1 MSRTICNIISIVVE
15 NMIVTKPLL
24 RRLESRS
31 LSQGLA
37 QEAARPA
44 HQSLLIGPRSRVRR
58 RKAVA
63 IDRELLTGREISV
76 VDRHFAVAAAGRG
89 HGGLKVAGRAVS
101 GLDAVVAGRAAR
113 IGCFM
118 TPAAGPGL
126 YTSGSGHHSVSRQS
140 DGREHVAG
148 VGSQRAGGC
157 RFAAHHEE
165 TAGADRGL
173 DGVEQGVANGSGYL
187 GGHVRILG
195 SPHRFQRL

>member
-1 MSRTICNIISIVVE
+1 MSRTICNIIFIVVE

-44 HQSLLIGPRSRVRR
+44 HRSLLIGPRSRVRR

-63 IDRELLTGREISV
+63 IYRELLTGREISV
-76 VDRHFAVAAAGRG
+76 VDRHFAAAAAGR
-89 HGGLKVAGRAVS
+89 GGLKVAGRPVS

-118 TPAAGPGL
+118 TPAAGPCL

-165 TAGADRGL
+165 SAGADRGL

-187 GGHVRILG
+187 DGHVRVLG